1 MAHPLLT
8 TDTLATGGKS
18 GGRFGIS
25 RGPGPARV
33 LPRSAAAH
41 GRPLPSCIL
50 APPALPRNR
59 TRNLTTRR
67 PSEGGGHKQA
77 RVTGSRPPFHPQPV
91 LRRRGGC
98 APPGRSGVRREIR
111 RRPEVDAAGRR
122 WRRGGKEC
130 NGRQGFWGG
139 GRAGGGRS
147 TKHVQCLRGAG
158 RQGRAGFCTCR
169 YRQAIVT
176 LGGWLSGGFIRKR
189 KGCMGR
195 QFCEYRLV

>member
-77 RVTGSRPPFHPQPV
+77 RVTGSRPPFHP
-91 LRRRGGC
+91 LRRRGPARGV
-98 APPGRSGVRREIR
+98 AGGGVRRRGAARLLRGIR
-111 RRPEVDAAGRR
+111 WGPEVDAVGRRRRGGGEEYRRRGGGEEYNGRHGYGSDGGCGWGGLTEHAQCLRSAGRR
-122 WRRGGKEC
+122 EPVFFLVRVDVG
-130 NGRQGFWGG
+130 N
-139 GRAGGGRS
+139 
-147 TKHVQCLRGAG
+147 
-158 RQGRAGFCTCR
+158 
-169 YRQAIVT
+169 
-176 LGGWLSGGFIRKR
+176 
-189 KGCMGR
+189 
-195 QFCEYRLV
+195 RL

>member
-77 RVTGSRPPFHPQPV
+77 RVTGSRPPFHP
-91 LRRRGGC
+91 LRRRGPARGV
-98 APPGRSGVRREIR
+98 AGGGVRRRGAARLLRGIR
-111 RRPEVDAAGRR
+111 WGPEVDAVGRR
-122 WRRGGKEC
+122 RRGGGEDYRRRGGERKTTVGTDMGVME
-130 NGRQGFWGG
+130 GVGG
-139 GRAGGGRS
+139 GA
-147 TKHVQCLRGAG
+147 
-158 RQGRAGFCTCR
+158 
-169 YRQAIVT
+169 
-176 LGGWLSGGFIRKR
+176 
-189 KGCMGR
+189 
-195 QFCEYRLV
+195 